1 MKRLLNTS
9 LFYAVFGLAAGLFY
23 REFTNVYN
31 FTGWTPLSVLH
42 THALMLGMF
51 TFLILLLFE
60 KVFHI
65 TQHKKFKPFYMI
77 YNIGLLSTLLMLTVR
92 GVTTVLGT
100 DLSSGANAAISGVA
114 GLAHIL
120 LTVAIIQLFILLYTI
135 IGNENN
141 LDKSSQKE

>member
-23 REFTNVYN
+23 REFTNFYN
-31 FTGWTPLSVLH
+31 FTEWTSLSVLH
-42 THALMLGMF
+42 THALVLGMF
-51 TFLILLLFE
+51 TFLILMLFE

-65 TQHKKFKPFYMI
+65 TQYKKFKPFYMI
-77 YNIGLLSTLLMLTVR
+77 YNVGLVSTLLMLTVR

-120 LTVAIIQLFILLYTI
+120 LTVAIIQLFVLLYAI
-135 IGNENN
+135 IANEQKTGNANY
-141 LDKSSQKE
+141 